1 MRKTIHM
8 FDSSG
13 EAYDTVQSDKSIE
26 DGDILY
32 IPSEGV
38 VGIADTWPLA
48 VTHNRGKLHH
58 PSDTYFQ
65 DPNSFEKEEI
75 MEVVRFAKK
84 VGLMTYKVFRDAEP
98 WSLPNLMALTV
109 HVSNSDETNEATWFE
124 FLTHNRDL
132 ATEPLEE
139 VLHIYLNW
147 ALGPDWE
154 TSEYATGFPKN

>member
-8 FDSSG
+8 FDYSG
-13 EAYDTVQSDKSIE
+13 EAYDACQCDKSIE

-38 VGIADTWPLA
+38 VGIADTWPIA
-48 VTHNRGKLHH
+48 VTHSYGKLHT
-58 PSDTYFQ
+58 PADDYFQ
-65 DPNSFEKEEI
+65 STQGFKKEEV
-75 MEVVRFAKK
+75 MEVVKFAKK
-84 VGLMTYKVFRDAEP
+84 VGLMINKVFRDAEP

-109 HVSNSDETNEATWFE
+109 HVSNSDETNDATWFE
-124 FLTHNRDL
+124 FLTHNKDL
-132 ATEPLEE
+132 ATTPLEE

-154 TSEYATGFPKN
+154 TSEWAVGFPKN